1 MSEHQAVRPGPRPN
15 RERYPLPPVP
25 DGWYGVG
32 ESQALAPGDVAAVR
46 FFDRELVMFR
56 DASGEARLFD
66 AHCPHLGAHLG
77 IGGRVEADGIRCPFH
92 GWRFDGAGRCVEVP
106 GLDREPPD
114 ARLRSHPVRE
124 SDGHVFAWHHA
135 RGDAPSWELPVL
147 REGDPAGWTP
157 WTRERYEVRTHVQ
170 DMAENI
176 LDRAHFVHVHDMEE
190 AAAPRFEIRFDGA
203 AMTVEQNLK
212 MSHGPKSEVA
222 SRTTNH
228 GPGLSITR
236 VDVGQVHSV
245 TFITH
250 TPIDADRVAFQLAFS
265 MHRLDDPEASAAIE
279 RINREIVNAQA
290 MQDMPIWEN
299 KIYRAKPILT
309 PLDGPVHAF
318 RRWYRRFYSELP
330 AAGGEDA

>member
-1 MSEHQAVRPGPRPN
+1 MVARGNAVAMKQVDYLVIGAGIAGLSAAARLARHGETLVCEAEDAPGVHSSGRSAAFAHFDMDAWLVRALTAASIALFEAPGAQPH
-15 RERYPLPPVP
+15 PALFV
-25 DGWYGVG
+25 
-32 ESQALAPGDVAAVR
+32 ALAGQEDALDRLEANYREWAPHVRRLSVAAAQ
-46 FFDRELVMFR
+46 E
-56 DASGEARLFD
+56 
-66 AHCPHLGAHLG
+66 
-77 IGGRVEADGIRCPFH
+77 
-92 GWRFDGAGRCVEVP
+92 
-106 GLDREPPD
+106 
-114 ARLRSHPVRE
+114 
-124 SDGHVFAWHHA
+124 HV
-135 RGDAPSWELPVL
+135 PVL